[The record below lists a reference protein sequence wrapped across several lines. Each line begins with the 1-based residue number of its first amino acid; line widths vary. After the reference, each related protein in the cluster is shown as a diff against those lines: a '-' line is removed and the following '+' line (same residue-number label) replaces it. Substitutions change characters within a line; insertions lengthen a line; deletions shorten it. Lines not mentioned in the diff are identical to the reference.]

1 MVKFAPNPF
10 SSFLIA
16 CALLVCVTL
25 PSNRAYGQLGDLG
38 DFLNVGADAV
48 SDAELLFSEYLQPFA
63 SGFGAGVNTGWV
75 DRARSHGLLGFHV
88 KINFSAAVVP
98 DLDQFFLVDEIGLN
112 YLELSQGGPE
122 TPTFSG
128 SSSTDARLRY
138 VYEVPDGQDLILAD
152 FEMPPGTGLRYIMT
166 PMIQAGIG
174 LPMDTDLMVRFV
186 PPFSFLD
193 YGEIYLY
200 GLGIKHEL
208 NQWLPG
214 GALLPVTFSIMG
226 GYTSFGTSAGLNAR
240 PFDFSPQGDFFSSD
254 SNESE
259 SADWDDQKIVFSTD
273 AWTVNLIAGKSLPM
287 FSFYGG
293 VGIEGS
299 KTNVSVEGD
308 FPYYSPVPAGNGQFR
323 RELRTFTDPVD
334 VSFDGMNRFRA
345 MAGVRISLPLL
356 TFNVDYTYADYSVLT
371 AGFGISL
378 R

>member
-1 MVKFAPNPF
+1 MVKYAANPF

-16 CALLVCVTL
+16 CTLLICVAA

-38 DFLNVGADAV
+38 DFLNVGETAV
-48 SDAELLFSEYLQPFA
+48 GDAELLFSEYLQPFA
-63 SGFGAGVNTGWV
+63 SGFGAGVNAGWV
-75 DRARSHGLLGFHV
+75 DRARTHGLLGFHV
-88 KINFSAAVVP
+88 KINLSAAVVP
-98 DLDQFFLVDEIGLN
+98 DVDQFFMVDEIGLN
-112 YLELSQGGPE
+112 YLRRYQGSPE
-122 TPTFSG
+122 VPTFSG
-128 SSSTDARLRY
+128 SSSTDTRLQY
-138 VYEVPDGQDLILAD
+138 VFEAPDGQELVLAD
-152 FEMPPGTGLRYIMT
+152 FEMPPGTGYRYIMT
-166 PMIQAGIG
+166 PMIQAGVG

-254 SNESE
+254 ANETE
-259 SADWDDQKIVFSTD
+259 PDDWDNQKIVFSTD
-273 AWTVNLIAGKSLPM
+273 AWTLNLIAGKSLPI

-299 KTNVSVEGD
+299 KTNVSLEGE
-308 FPYYSPVPAGNGQFR
+308 FPYYTEVPAGNGEYR
-323 RELRTFTDPVD
+323 RELNTFTDPVD
-334 VSFDGMNRFRA
+334 ISFDGANRFRA
-345 MAGVRISLPLL
+345 MAGVRVSLPLL
-356 TFNVDYTYADYSVLT
+356 TFNVDYTYADYSVVT